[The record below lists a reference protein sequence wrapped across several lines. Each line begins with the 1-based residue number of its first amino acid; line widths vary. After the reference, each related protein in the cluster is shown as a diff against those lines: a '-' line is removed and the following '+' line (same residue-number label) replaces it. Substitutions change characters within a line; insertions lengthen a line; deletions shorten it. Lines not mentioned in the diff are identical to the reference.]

1 MFLIAEGVLSSYRER
16 IVAGSQSR
24 RPLLWS
30 KGCRSRS
37 GYSMLKSHRNQVSDQ
52 VADRRVNTNEEDEVI
67 DTPLGN
73 NLAGCGGMKALEE
86 EEERKRG
93 R

>member
-1 MFLIAEGVLSSYRER
+1 
-16 IVAGSQSR
+16 
-24 RPLLWS
+24 
-30 KGCRSRS
+30 
-37 GYSMLKSHRNQVSDQ
+37 MLKSHRNQVSDQ